1 MKKKVFSLALAAAL
15 ALSLAACG
23 GGAGTGGSST
33 AGSNPGSSA
42 GDPSGSSAGG
52 ASSANAVQP
61 TVVKV
66 GVVGANNEQWDTV
79 NKLLEA
85 ESIRCEMVEFAEYAL
100 PNNALDNGEIDL
112 NAFQHKAYLNNEI
125 EKMGYDVTVLGD
137 TIVAPLSLYSDKI
150 TDVSQL
156 KEGDKIA
163 VPSDPTNE
171 GRCFKI
177 LESAGV
183 LEVDPAAGYM
193 PEQKDVTSNPLNLEF
208 VEVEAANTASLLPDV
223 AAAFVNG
230 AHAIDNGLNIDEAI
244 YVEQVQPG
252 SDNPYIN
259 IIACRTADLNN
270 EVYQKV
276 LKAYQSE
283 ETAQAIRDIYKGT
296 YIPAF

>member
-1 MKKKVFSLALAAAL
+1 MKKKNIFALALAAAL
-15 ALSLAACG
+15 SLSLAACG
-23 GGAGTGGSST
+23 GNSGSSSP
-33 AGSNPGSSA
+33 ASGSNPGSN
-42 GDPSGSSAGG
+42 PGSTPAPQ
-52 ASSANAVQP
+52 V

-79 NKLLEA
+79 NKLLEGDN
-85 ESIRCEMVEFAEYAL
+85 IRCEMVEFAEYKL
-100 PNNALDNGEIDL
+100 PNNALDAGEIDL
-112 NAFQHKAYLNNEI
+112 NAFQHKAYLQKEI
-125 EKMGYDVTVLGD
+125 DDLGYDVSILGD

-150 TDVSQL
+150 TDVNQL

-193 PEQKDVTSNPLNLEF
+193 PELKDITANPLNLEF

-230 AHAIDNGLNIDEAI
+230 AHAVDNGLNIDEAI
-244 YVEQVQPG
+244 YVEQVEPG

-259 IIACRTADLNN
+259 IIACRTADLDN
-270 EVYQKV
+270 EVYKKV
-276 LKAYQSE
+276 LAAYQSA
-283 ETAQAIRDIYKGT
+283 ETAQAIKDIFKGT
-296 YIPAF
+296 YIPAFEY

>member
-1 MKKKVFSLALAAAL
+1 MKQKNIFALTLAAAL
-15 ALSLAACG
+15 TLSLAACG
-23 GGAGTGGSST
+23 GTGGSS
-33 AGSNPGSSA
+33 GPGSGS
-42 GDPSGSSAGG
+42 SGSSAP
-52 ASSANAVQP
+52 AEV

-85 ESIRCEMVEFAEYAL
+85 DNIRCEMVEFAEYKL
-100 PNNALDNGEIDL
+100 PNNALDAGDIDL
-112 NAFQHKAYLNNEI
+112 NAFQHKAYLQKEI
-125 EKMGYDVTVLGD
+125 DDLGYDIAVLGD

-150 TDVSQL
+150 TGVSEL

-177 LESAGV
+177 LESAGL

-193 PEQKDVTSNPLNLEF
+193 PELKDITANPLNLEF

-230 AHAIDNGLNIDEAI
+230 AHAIDNGLKIDEAV
-244 YVEQVQPG
+244 YTEQVEPG

-276 LKAYQSE
+276 LKAYQSA
-283 ETAQAIRDIYKGT
+283 ETAQAIQDIFQGT
-296 YIPAF
+296 YIPAFEY

>member
-1 MKKKVFSLALAAAL
+1 MKKKNVLSLALAAAL
-15 ALSLAACG
+15 ALSLAACSGNNG
-23 GGAGTGGSST
+23 GNGGSSSPVS
-33 AGSNPGSSA
+33 GSNPGSA
-42 GDPSGSSAGG
+42 SGSTA
-52 ASSANAVQP
+52 AEP
-61 TVVKV
+61 TVIKV
-66 GVVGANNEQWDTV
+66 GVVGANNGQWDTV

-85 ESIRCEMVEFAEYAL
+85 DNIRCEMVEFAEYKL
-100 PNNALDNGEIDL
+100 PNNALDAGEIDL
-112 NAFQHKAYLNNEI
+112 NAFQHKAYLQKEI
-125 EKMGYDVTVLGD
+125 DDLGYDIAVLGD

-183 LEVDPAAGYM
+183 LEVDPAASYM
-193 PEQKDVTSNPLNLEF
+193 PELKDITANPLKLEF

-244 YVEQVQPG
+244 YVEQVEPG

-259 IIACRTADLNN
+259 IIACRTADLDN
-270 EVYQKV
+270 EVYKKV
-276 LKAYQSE
+276 LAAYQSA
-283 ETAQAIRDIYKGT
+283 ETAQAIKDIFKGT
-296 YIPAF
+296 YIPAFEY

>member
-1 MKKKVFSLALAAAL
+1 MKKKNISALILAAAL
-15 ALSLAACG
+15 TLSLAACG
-23 GGAGTGGSST
+23 GGGNSGSSSP
-33 AGSNPGSSA
+33 ASGSNPGSGSVADGSA
-42 GDPSGSSAGG
+42 AGG
-52 ASSANAVQP
+52 EV
-61 TVVKV
+61 TVVTV

-85 ESIRCEMVEFAEYAL
+85 DNIRCEMVEFAEYKL
-100 PNNALDNGEIDL
+100 PNNALDAGDIDL
-112 NAFQHKAYLNNEI
+112 NAFQHKAYLQKEI
-125 EKMGYDVTVLGD
+125 DDLGYDVAVLGD

-177 LESAGV
+177 LESAGL

-193 PEQKDVTSNPLNLEF
+193 PELKDITANPLKLEF

-230 AHAIDNGLNIDEAI
+230 AHAIDNGLNIDDAI
-244 YVEQVQPG
+244 YVEQVEPG

-276 LKAYQSE
+276 LKAYQSA
-283 ETAQAIRDIYKGT
+283 ETAQAIQDIFQGT
-296 YIPAF
+296 YIPAFEY

>member
-1 MKKKVFSLALAAAL
+1 MKTKHALALALASALVL
-15 ALSLAACG
+15 ALTACG
-23 GGAGTGGSST
+23 GNGGGSSPVSSSAPGST
-33 AGSNPGSSA
+33 AGS
-42 GDPSGSSAGG
+42 GG
-52 ASSANAVQP
+52 NTTEP

-66 GVVGANNEQWDTV
+66 GVVGANNQQWDTV
-79 NKLLEA
+79 NELLAKDNIKVEL
-85 ESIRCEMVEFAEYAL
+85 VEFAEYKL
-100 PNNALDNGEIDL
+100 PNNALDAGEIDL
-112 NAFQHKAYLNNEI
+112 NAFQHKAYLQKEI
-125 EKMGYDVTVLGD
+125 DDLGYDIAVLGD

-177 LESAGV
+177 LESAGL

-193 PEQKDVTSNPLNLEF
+193 PELKDITANPLKLEF

-230 AHAIDNGLNIDEAI
+230 AHAIDNGLKIDEAV
-244 YVEQVQPG
+244 YTEQVEPG

-259 IIACRTADLNN
+259 IIVCRTADLDN
-270 EVYQKV
+270 EVYKKV
-276 LKAYQSE
+276 LAAYQSD
-283 ETAQAIRDIYKGT
+283 ETAQAIRDIYQGT